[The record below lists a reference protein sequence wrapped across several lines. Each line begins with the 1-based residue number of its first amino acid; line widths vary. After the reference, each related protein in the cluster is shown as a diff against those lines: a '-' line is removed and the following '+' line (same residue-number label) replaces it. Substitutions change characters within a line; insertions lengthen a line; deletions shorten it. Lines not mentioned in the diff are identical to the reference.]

1 MHCFC
6 PCGQTRRE
14 IVTFPKK
21 SKLRDIDVLES
32 EYYASALVIQEDFL
46 ALVKQNLCLQ

>member
-6 PCGQTRRE
+6 PCDQTRQE
-14 IVTFPKK
+14 IKAFPNKC
-21 SKLRDIDVLES
+21 KLRNIDVSES
-32 EYYASALVIQEDFL
+32 DYYAFALVIQEHFL